1 MTNSQPSADGFRPS
15 HNLWRRIRNGLRLLT
30 SALLRWLR
38 RIPLLCIPILL
49 RLVGTAMYWRH
60 VTVRPVREYLAVPPA
75 ERRAYL
81 DAQG

>member
-1 MTNSQPSADGFRPS
+1 MRSKAKTASRVA
-15 HNLWRRIRNGLRLLT
+15 RLLT

-49 RLVGTAMYWRH
+49 RLVGTAMYWWH

>member
-1 MTNSQPSADGFRPS
+1 M
-15 HNLWRRIRNGLRLLT
+15 